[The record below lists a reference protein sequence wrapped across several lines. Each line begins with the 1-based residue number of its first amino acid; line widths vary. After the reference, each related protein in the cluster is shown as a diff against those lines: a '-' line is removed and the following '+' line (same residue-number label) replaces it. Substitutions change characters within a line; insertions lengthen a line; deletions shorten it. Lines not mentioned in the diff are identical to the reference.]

1 MKILFFGKL
10 KKFIKNKKKVLLLAG
25 MALLLVITGVLNYKL
40 NMVAD
45 DVVDTSASS
54 ASFFDSYKLDRTAS
68 RESQIS
74 LLNEIIDSQYAT
86 ASEKSQATT
95 TKSALVSKMEK
106 EMILEGLIK
115 AKGFQDAVVTIGSDY
130 YNVIVKGSDLS
141 TDQINQILSVVTK
154 ETGTTASNIKIVPV
168 E

>member
-115 AKGFQDAVVTIGSDY
+115 ANGSDY